1 MGREFSQANLDQL
14 FSAPDVAKFVAING
28 YLAGSGAY
36 DRGQPTY
43 GFPMAV
49 FVFKE
54 SLIWFSQSIQ
64 SGARTYYKA
73 TPPARQAAMLQALSV
88 HAPEELAFQYA
99 RGMKD
104 WRNKPKIACVDHW
117 IRSREDVCH
126 RWLWHH
132 VLAHRQAIESLCG
145 RIAAY

>member
-1 MGREFSQANLDQL
+1 MSQANLDRL

-28 YLAGSGAY
+28 HLAGSDAY
-36 DRGQPTY
+36 DRSQPTY
-43 GFPMAV
+43 GFPLAV
-49 FVFKE
+49 FAFKE

-73 TPPARQAAMLQALSV
+73 TPPARQEAMLRALSA

-104 WRNKPKIACVDHW
+104 WRHKSKIAAVDQW

-126 RWLWHH
+126 RWLWHLL
-132 VLAHRQAIESLCG
+132 LAHRVEIEELCG
-145 RIAAY
+145 QITTH